1 MQKVKHRHLWIYF
14 VILLAGYIYA
24 TPYITLFL
32 IKRSI
37 ESRSAQNIERFVD
50 FSNVR
55 DSLKS
60 QLTNHLQEEA
70 SKDQDSG
77 GFAQL
82 VAGMGTALG
91 STVIDTLVQPNNV
104 QKWLNGEK
112 AQGIQDMPDLPS
124 PSSLTQPDPNLSL
137 RYTSFDT
144 FEVGIGNSQAVRAI
158 TLERRNIVN
167 WKVVSVILDKSLFVN
182 QRASGAQSSVQN
194 NIRKPVDQSGEV
206 YYVDSGPG
214 SSGFVMRQGLLY
226 YSDEN
231 GISSKPEGKPEVI
244 SQNILKLHGVYYCL
258 WEGYAQDQAA
268 SIDGP
273 WVCTANGLV
282 GRNSERYVY

>member
-1 MQKVKHRHLWIYF
+1 MENRKSRYLWIYIL
-14 VILLAGYIYA
+14 ILLGGYIYA

-50 FSNVR
+50 FSSVR

-60 QLTNHLQEEA
+60 QLTNYLQEEA

-91 STVIDTLVQPNNV
+91 GTVIDTLVQPSNV

-124 PSSLTQPDPNLSL
+124 PNSLTQPDSNLSL

-144 FEVGIGNSQAVRAI
+144 FEVSIRNSQALSAI
-158 TLERRNIVN
+158 TLERRNIIN
-167 WKVVSVILDKSLFVN
+167 WKVVSIVLDKSLFVT
-182 QRASGAQSSVQN
+182 QRVSEAQSSVQN
-194 NIRKPVDQSGEV
+194 NIRRPVGQGREV

-214 SSGFVMRQGLLY
+214 SSSFVIRQGMLY

-231 GISSKPEGKPEVI
+231 GTSSKPEGKPEFI

-273 WVCTANGLV
+273 WACTVNGLV
-282 GRNSERYVY
+282 GTNSERYVD